1 MSRQHAMPLATEQ
14 EEQWF
19 QDGWDCFDSGRF
31 WHAHEA
37 WEDLWNALKRRSA
50 PLHEVRLVQG
60 LIQTAAL
67 LYHHERKNTNGVLK
81 QWIKLEPKLSGW
93 VTAWGIDVRT
103 HLEAISHYHGDVNK
117 WLLVAGDAQLPK
129 A

>member
-1 MSRQHAMPLATEQ
+1 MAGHQPNPLVGRQ
-14 EEQWF
+14 EERWF
-19 QDGWDCFDSGRF
+19 HEGAACFDSGRF

-50 PLHEVRLVQG
+50 PLGEIRLVQG

-67 LYHHERKNTNGVLK
+67 LYHHERQNTNGVLK
-81 QWIKLEPKLSGW
+81 QWAKLGPKLHDW
-93 VTAWGIDVRT
+93 DTAWGLDIRT
-103 HLEAISHYHGDVNK
+103 HLQTIALYHNDTK
-117 WLLVAGDAQLPK
+117 EWALVAADHQLPR